1 MKEPLHEI
9 FTWFAFATASIAP
22 GIVGAA
28 FGRGPWMV
36 IAAIFSVLAFFGT
49 TPLGIWYYAW
59 NRYIVL
65 ESLRHSRRDR
75 NCVRLFCNHRRKA
88 RTPKRLTV
96 RRLAT

>member
-36 IAAIFSVLAFFGT
+36 LAAIFSVLAFFGT
-49 TPLGIWYYAW
+49 TPLGIWYFAW
-59 NRYIVL
+59 TGASYWKSFAIPIGIATACACFAII
-65 ESLRHSRRDR
+65 EE
-75 NCVRLFCNHRRKA
+75 RRK
-88 RTPKRLTV
+88 RLND
-96 RRLAT
+96 